1 MAGFAVSSCHEL
13 RDHAYNIE
21 CALFS
26 INFPRGNFWELN
38 LLQSSVTTEGVVSCS
53 LFSNHFLNLFSLCQS
68 TVFPLSGCG
77 QFGRMLVA
85 MSTGDQRSKIA
96 LMNIQM
102 SKCDPYREKFLLTER
117 DN

>member
-1 MAGFAVSSCHEL
+1 MAGFAVSSGHEL

-85 MSTGDQRSKIA
+85 MSTGDQRSH
-96 LMNIQM
+96 
-102 SKCDPYREKFLLTER
+102 
-117 DN
+117 